1 MELPGKTIA
10 ITGGGRG
17 LGAAMATRLARK
29 GCHLAL
35 IDIDEATLRS
45 TAEQCA
51 EEGAPET
58 GTWIANVADESEVET
73 TFGAIVEQFGA
84 LHGLINN
91 AGITRD
97 ALTLK
102 YKDGSQVGKMS
113 LAEWQQVIDVNLT
126 GSFLCG
132 REAAAQM
139 IALGSKGC
147 IINISSISRS
157 GNIGQ
162 ANYSASKAGVESL
175 AVVWAKEFARHGI
188 RVASI
193 APGFVGTE
201 MVMAMKPEARDKLTS
216 AIPLGRIG
224 DPDEIAR
231 TAEFILEND
240 YVSGRCFE
248 IDGALR
254 L

>member
-1 MELPGKTIA
+1 MDLSGKIIA

-17 LGAAMATRLARK
+17 LGAAMALRLADR
-29 GCHLAL
+29 GCNLAL
-35 IDIDEATLRS
+35 IDLDEGGLEK
-45 TAEQCA
+45 TAGECREAGAADA
-51 EEGAPET
+51 E
-58 GTWIANVADESEVET
+58 TWSVNVAKEADVER
-73 TFGAIVEQFGA
+73 TFAEIADRFGA
-84 LHGLINN
+84 LHGLVNN

-97 ALTLK
+97 AFTLK
-102 YKDGSQVGKMS
+102 YRDGELVSKMS
-113 LAEWQQVIDVNLT
+113 LDEWQLVIDVNLT

-139 IALGSKGC
+139 IALGCQGC
-147 IINISSISRS
+147 IINISSISRH
-157 GNIGQ
+157 GNMGQ

-188 RVASI
+188 RSASI
-193 APGFVGTE
+193 APGFIGTE
-201 MVMAMKPEARDKLTS
+201 MVMAMKPEAREKLSS

-224 DPDEIAR
+224 EPDEIAS
-231 TAEFILEND
+231 TVEFILEND

>member
-1 MELPGKTIA
+1 MDLSGKIIA

-17 LGAAMATRLARK
+17 LGAAMALRLASR
-29 GCHLAL
+29 GCALAL
-35 IDIDEATLRS
+35 IDLDEDALDR
-45 TAEQCA
+45 TAGECRDA
-51 EEGAPET
+51 GAADVET
-58 GTWIANVADESEVET
+58 WLVNVAKET
-73 TFGAIVEQFGA
+73 DVEQAFAGIADRFGA
-84 LHGLINN
+84 LHGLVNN

-97 ALTLK
+97 AFTLK
-102 YKDGSQVGKMS
+102 YRDGELVGKMS
-113 LAEWQQVIDVNLT
+113 LNEWQLVIDVNLT

-139 IALGSKGC
+139 IALGCQGC
-147 IINISSISRS
+147 IINISSISRH
-157 GNIGQ
+157 GNMGQ

-188 RVASI
+188 RAASI
-193 APGFVGTE
+193 APGFIGTE
-201 MVMAMKPEARDKLTS
+201 MVMAMKPEAREKLS
-216 AIPLGRIG
+216 SGIPLQRIG
-224 DPDEIAR
+224 DPGEIAS
-231 TAEFILEND
+231 TVEFILEND